1 MSRAQLTSTVEQSSG
16 GAVAPFLAGK
26 NKIINGDYAIAQR
39 GQSFSNPSFAAY
51 TLDRWRNNNYDV
63 APTTYSIAQVSF
75 DYSASPASDKL
86 PISGYSGTY
95 FFRST
100 ITTVGSNTVYDTC
113 TQRIEGIPF
122 SNQTV
127 TVSFWAKSDSTRTQK
142 VTLAQNFGS
151 GGSGDAA
158 IFSLSSFTTT
168 SSWQRFTFTGTV
180 ANVAGNTIGSNP
192 FLYFSIRKAS
202 ASGSVLDVWGVQV
215 EAGSVATPF
224 TTASNTLQGEL
235 SLCQRYYWRNNGD
248 TFSQLGAGTNASTTA
263 AYIQVSA
270 PVTMRTIPTAI
281 DYANL
286 SVYDSASYPGVSA
299 ISFLGN
305 QSSPKTF
312 GINCTSTSLT
322 QFRPVFL
329 ICNNNINGYLG
340 FSAEL

>member
-26 NKIINGDYAIAQR
+26 NKIINGDFGVWQR
-39 GQSFSNPSFAAY
+39 GTSFSSGVY
-51 TLDRWRNNNYDV
+51 TADRWVTGYINGGISLTWSQV
-63 APTTYSIAQVSF
+63 AF
-75 DYSASPASDKL
+75 DYGSSPASDKL
-86 PISGYSGTY
+86 PISGQNGTY
-95 FFRST
+95 FARSSIASASAT
-100 ITTVGSNTVYDTC
+100 YAETFV
-113 TQRIEGIPF
+113 QKIEDVKTF
-122 SNQTV
+122 ANQTIAI
-127 TVSFWAKSDSTRTQK
+127 SFWAKSDSARTQ
-142 VTLAQNFGS
+142 TLAIYQLFGS
-151 GGSGDAA
+151 GGLATAGGGVST
-158 IFSLSSFTTT
+158 FNTTT
-168 SSWQRFTFTGTV
+168 SWQRFTFTTTPASIVGK
-180 ANVAGNTIGSNP
+180 TIGAGSNIG
-192 FLYFSIRKAS
+192 FYIAQAV
-202 ASGSVLDVWGVQV
+202 ASGSVLDLWGVQV